1 MSVCKT
7 VKKSILIL
15 KGIMTIKV
23 KEPTPLL
30 KKTNFNKNKTK
41 LRMENLTQNSSQI
54 IIAN

>member
-1 MSVCKT
+1 MSVCKI